1 MFSRSVLAML
11 RTLPALDN
19 FQFVS
24 SWPSVIMVPRLTS
37 YAGVLVMSHM
47 RTTLPAVFSS
57 LVLLG
62 LIASPSFAEEKSF
75 YSPVIRIDT
84 ESQRILIS
92 TYGSVFW
99 IDVPDAAKPHIE
111 KLPISGLADFVVEM
125 RENGQ
130 APLLKTWKVK
140 SGETSCTYFDGKT
153 CK

>member
-1 MFSRSVLAML
+1 
-11 RTLPALDN
+11 
-19 FQFVS
+19 
-24 SWPSVIMVPRLTS
+24 
-37 YAGVLVMSHM
+37 M
-47 RTTLPAVFSS
+47 RTTLLTVFFSIILIS
-57 LVLLG
+57 LMPH
-62 LIASPSFAEEKSF
+62 PSFAEEKSF
-75 YSPVIRIDT
+75 YSPIISVDR
-84 ESQRILIS
+84 ENHRILIS

-153 CK
+153 CR